1 MAKLLMTNS
10 GRGQELCDL
19 LRTEL
24 GVPERTRS
32 MSVTFTAGEP
42 VVVAC
47 EFFPVELPEPDDDD
61 PQRPDDHRGLN
72 G

>member
-1 MAKLLMTNS
+1 MADVLMSMS
-10 GRGQELCDL
+10 GRGRELYEL

-24 GVPERTRS
+24 GVPDCTRS
-32 MSVTFTAGEP
+32 MSVTFTVGEP

-47 EFFPVELPEPDDDD
+47 EFFPVELPEADDDA
-61 PQRPDDHRGLN
+61 PPPEAHRGLN

>member
-24 GVPERTRS
+24 GVPERTCS

-47 EFFPVELPEPDDDD
+47 EFFPSNNCRSRTTMTRSDRTTTEV
-61 PQRPDDHRGLN
+61 
-72 G
+72 